1 MKKILKKISL
11 MLIVL
16 CSLFTMIVTS
26 NNSVFALEDSEVIQE
41 RIELDSIQREENKIT
56 FKTKEKIIIENITYE
71 ISYLNNLTDFRDFVT
86 RSPEEYAR
94 WIFAT
99 SKEAAEFEIAELLS
113 ISKDKKVIVDTNI
126 PIDILK
132 EISDYNHVAVM
143 VSPLS
148 MSVER
153 FFDRN
158 DPEKLFILNTI
169 ESCEN
174 SAEVMENYKKGLALI
189 NSQENY
195 DLYANSGFFTVVR
208 EDNQKD
214 TKEEVCEKIAKHF
227 GLV

>member
-1 MKKILKKISL
+1 MNISNNILKHYLKNVYFITGTAYAGKSTTVK
-11 MLIVL
+11 ML
-16 CSLFTMIVTS
+16 SEKYDM
-26 NNSVFALEDSEVIQE
+26 VFCG
-41 RIELDSIQREENKIT
+41 ENYHST
-56 FKTKEKIIIENITYE
+56 VSDVVANPENQPE

-143 VSPLS
+143 ISPLS

-174 SAEVMENYKKGLALI
+174 PAEVMENYKKGLALI

-195 DLYANSGFFTVVR
+195 DLYAKSGFFTVVR
-208 EDNQKD
+208 EDTQKD